1 VVAHLHTVFVH
12 GQTRVVYFVG
22 LNVQYV
28 GSFTLFNN
36 GEMDVIGID
45 LFLTVITEPV
55 LRTRFGL
62 VCVFLHK
69 INVGQFVVFLSISN
83 TEMVDGVTNRLYLNL
98 LFGTVVSTVY
108 FSNFV

>member
-12 GQTRVVYFVG
+12 GQTRVVYLVG

-28 GSFTLFNN
+28 GSFTLFNID
-36 GEMDVIGID
+36 EMDVIGICL
-45 LFLTVITEPV
+45 LFFNVMDPV

-69 INVGQFVVFLSISN
+69 INVGQFVVFLSISK
-83 TEMVDGVTNRLYLNL
+83 TEMVDGAINRLYLNL